1 MDSGAVNTSS
11 GAPVRPAV
19 REPAAPARP
28 SALDAVLTR
37 LRDDGEELFGGAVSR
52 IETLR
57 RLDRPFSTVAQVK
70 LTLPSRTSYAYV
82 KLLKPR
88 ADNAA
93 EVASMRGNVQR
104 DFEMT
109 RDVRN
114 RLTPFEGLST
124 VRPIVCYPEHLAM
137 VTEQAEGPTLSAL
150 LRHASRFGARGV
162 AAAERVVSEAGRWLK
177 AAQAVL
183 PADRDVT
190 AAKMRAY
197 ISVRLDALSEVQLD
211 PRAAT
216 LTAEGRAGLE
226 ALRDRLLDEAAAELQ
241 PVWIHA
247 DYCPENIIAGRNAT
261 IVLDFTMA
269 KGGTKYHDVSHLFLR
284 LETMKAKPW
293 SSGAAI
299 DRLQAALLHGFEAGL
314 HPSRP
319 LFELLLF
326 QHIVCHMV
334 SMSSERGGLLHRWQV
349 GRQQGRHR
357 RWLAR
362 RAGLPVSRM
371 FRAVGAADRRLAG
384 LRTPPVRHGSS

>member
-1 MDSGAVNTSS
+1 
-11 GAPVRPAV
+11 
-19 REPAAPARP
+19 
-28 SALDAVLTR
+28 VLTR
-37 LRDDGEELFGGAVSR
+37 LRDDGEELFGGPVSR

-57 RLDRPFSTVAQVK
+57 RLDRPFSTVAQIK
-70 LTLPSRTSYAYV
+70 LTQPSRTSYAYV

-109 RDVRN
+109 RDVRS
-114 RLTPFEGLST
+114 RLSRYEGLST
-124 VRPIVCYPEHLAM
+124 VRPIACYPEHLAM

-150 LRHASRFGARGV
+150 LRRASRIGASGV
-162 AAAERVVSEAGRWLK
+162 AAAERVVSGAGRWLK

-183 PADRDVT
+183 PADREVT
-190 AAKMRAY
+190 AEKIRAY
-197 ISVRLDALSEVQLD
+197 IGVRLDALSDVQDVQLD
-211 PRAAT
+211 PHAVT
-216 LTAEGRAGLE
+216 LTAEGRAALE
-226 ALRDRLLDEAAAELQ
+226 ALCDRLLDEAAAELE

-247 DYCPENIIAGRNAT
+247 DYCPENIIAGSNAT

-269 KGGTKYHDVSHLFLR
+269 KGGTRYHDVSHLFLR

-299 DRLQAALLHGFEAGL
+299 DRLQAALLHAFEPGL
-314 HPSRP
+314 QPSRP

-334 SMSSERGGLLHRWQV
+334 SMSAERGGVLQRWQV
-349 GRQQGRHR
+349 GRQQARHR
-357 RWLAR
+357 RYLAR

-371 FRAVGAADRRLAG
+371 FRAAGVVARRLAG
-384 LRTPPVRHGSS
+384 VRNATG